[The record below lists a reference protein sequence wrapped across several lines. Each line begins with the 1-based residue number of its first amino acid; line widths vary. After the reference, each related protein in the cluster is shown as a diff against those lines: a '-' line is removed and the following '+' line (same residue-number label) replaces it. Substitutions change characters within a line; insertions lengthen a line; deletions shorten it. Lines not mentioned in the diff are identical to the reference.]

1 MEKFKGKSQL
11 GSLDE
16 ALADA
21 IRTAKETLQTDY
33 VEWKLLSV
41 SGADGGY
48 VAVQDLVAEIEIISQ
63 LPT

>member
-21 IRTAKETLQTDY
+21 IRTAKETTQTDY
-33 VEWKLLSV
+33 VEW
-41 SGADGGY
+41 
-48 VAVQDLVAEIEIISQ
+48 
-63 LPT
+63 

>member
-21 IRTAKETLQTDY
+21 IRTAKETMQTDY

-48 VAVQDLVAEIEIISQ
+48 VAVQDLVAEIEITSQ
-63 LPT
+63 IPT